1 MLTSEKSLTDRLA
14 QVLPED
20 VAFTFHHLS
29 TPPTKCTPILAAPP
43 GAKPERTYC
52 EHQFLTVSIPSKESH
67 NESNVFILAIEVF
80 VYSTEILT
88 TIFVSKA
95 DSTGYLSDL
104 TLPRT
109 QASPL
114 KAIISTFVSYLV
126 QYRQRPNKRLVV
138 SLFARAQDQYLF
150 PGSIENSNKHV
161 LDDRGL
167 VKWWCKVLD
176 PVLREY
182 APEYGVPDTAWEEQ
196 EPRVKITAQGYL
208 VVPGSDEH
216 DTTRFFP
223 PTVRSDP
230 PSQKRWKH
238 GHPLEQ
244 ISMSPAAP
252 PRSLIPHFP
261 DDPKA
266 RFLDELDD
274 EIPDANTLSASTPS
288 RGNGQWKSV
297 KTLEQFWE
305 MMSFR
310 QECSSGR
317 LVGFIW
323 VVFTP
328 PGVAD
333 ASQGTATDREPSL
346 APNSPLLEAVPL
358 REARSLS
365 KTRKLTGPILPRLP
379 RIKSGSSNLSAMS
392 VSEESKYYIWPEV
405 SRGEIVLDEKD
416 YKRAHDIL
424 LRLDFADSAVA
435 ASSTQRWIDEVA
447 VLADRTSNWGRSVV
461 GRKLVG
467 RETTVRGREVNT
479 IDLSSMR
486 KKRKADV
493 SDAQHEADHAAAALA
508 AGVLLKQQAL
518 DNSLEA
524 TEREQAG
531 FTLLENKHVKEKP
544 KPSTDTPLAMMAASM
559 GAVSGDLLQNPKLN
573 LPAQS
578 HPA

>member
-1 MLTSEKSLTDRLA
+1 MSSAEASLTDRLA
-14 QVLPED
+14 QVLPEGTT
-20 VAFTFHHLS
+20 FTFHHLS
-29 TPPTKCTPILAAPP
+29 TPPTKCAPLFAAPP

-52 EHQFLTVSIPSKESH
+52 ESQFLTVSIPSKASDNDER
-67 NESNVFILAIEVF
+67 VFVLAIEVF
-80 VYSTEILT
+80 IYSTRYLT
-88 TIFVSKA
+88 TLFVSKA
-95 DSTGYLSDL
+95 DSTGYLSEL
-104 TLPRT
+104 ALPRT

-114 KAIISTFVSYLV
+114 RAITSTFVSYLV
-126 QYRQRPNKRLVV
+126 QQRQRLDKRLVV

-150 PGSIENSNKHV
+150 PGSIENGSKHV
-161 LDDRGL
+161 LDDREL

-176 PVLREY
+176 PVLREH
-182 APEYGVPDTAWEEQ
+182 ASENKMPDTAWEEQ
-196 EPRVKITAQGYL
+196 EPTEKITAQGYL
-208 VVPGSDEH
+208 IVPGSDQH

-230 PSQKRWKH
+230 ASQKRWKH

-244 ISMSPAAP
+244 ISTSPVAP

-274 EIPDANTLSASTPS
+274 EVPEANTQSANTPS
-288 RGNGQWKSV
+288 RGDGQWKSV

-328 PGVAD
+328 PGVSD
-333 ASQGTATDREPSL
+333 ASQETATDREPSI
-346 APNSPLLEAVPL
+346 APNSPLLAAVP
-358 REARSLS
+358 RQEARTSS
-365 KTRKLTGPILPRLP
+365 KRRKLTGPIVPRLP
-379 RIKSGSSNLSAMS
+379 RIKSGSSNLSATS
-392 VSEESKYYIWPEV
+392 VSEESKYHIWPEA

-424 LRLDFADSAVA
+424 LRLDFANPAVA
-435 ASSTQRWIDEVA
+435 ASSTRRWVDEVA
-447 VLADRTSNWGRSVV
+447 VLADRTSGWGRSVV

-467 RETTVRGREVNT
+467 RETTASGHEINT
-479 IDLSSMR
+479 LDITSMR

-493 SDAQHEADHAAAALA
+493 PDAQHEADHAAAALA

-518 DNSLEA
+518 DNSLKA

-531 FTLLENKHVKEKP
+531 FTLLGNGHLRKKP
-544 KPSTDTPLAMMAASM
+544 KPSAETPLAMMAPAM
-559 GAVSGDLLQNPKLN
+559 AATSGDLLQNSSLN
-573 LPAQS
+573 IPTHTHA
-578 HPA
+578 A